1 MSEVNGCVRAFAIDL
16 TIREPESSG
25 RPVLGAQGGVVEK
38 AVGGTRAPSDGA
50 VELEQRLESHRA
62 ELIRYCSRMLGS
74 RVEAEDA
81 VQEALTRA
89 WCARD
94 RFEGRAALRSWLYSI
109 ATNVCIDHVHSRRR
123 RAHPIDFGPD
133 GSAEASLV
141 PPLQTPARI
150 APGVEPRVHEPTDPA
165 DAAVSREEVR
175 VAFVVVFRHL
185 PPRQRAVL
193 ILREVLRWRAK
204 EVADLLGVSV
214 PSVNSALQRARAKL
228 AARQVGTTGRHAPR
242 LDDVRRASIARFV
255 DAFAR
260 HDFDTLVEILSEDIT
275 RPMPPYDSLRGVEAA

>member
-1 MSEVNGCVRAFAIDL
+1 LS
-16 TIREPESSG
+16 
-25 RPVLGAQGGVVEK
+25 AQGDVVEK
-38 AVGGTRAPSDGA
+38 VVGGTRAPGDGA
-50 VELEQRLESHRA
+50 DELEQSLESHRA

-89 WCARD
+89 WCGRD
-94 RFEGRAALRSWLYSI
+94 RFKGRAALRSWLYSI
-109 ATNVCIDHVHSRRR
+109 ATNVCIDHAHGRRR

-133 GSAEASLV
+133 GSAASLV
-141 PPLQTPARI
+141 SPLKTPARI
-150 APGVEPRVHEPTDPA
+150 APAVDPRVHEPTDPA

-175 VAFVVVFRHL
+175 LAFVVVFRHL

-228 AARQVGTTGRHAPR
+228 AARRAGTTGRDAPQ
-242 LDDVRRASIARFV
+242 LDDVGSASIARFV

-260 HDFDTLVEILSEDIT
+260 NDFDTLVEILSEDIT